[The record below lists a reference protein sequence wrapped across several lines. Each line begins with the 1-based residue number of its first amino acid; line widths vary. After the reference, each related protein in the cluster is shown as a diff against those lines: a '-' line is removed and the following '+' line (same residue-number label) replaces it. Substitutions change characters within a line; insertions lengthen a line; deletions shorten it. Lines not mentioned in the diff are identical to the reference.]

1 MSNILVCYLSIMSY
15 CAVCRND
22 SLCISK
28 KGGTGVDGWGH
39 PQGVVHMAAAR
50 LGCEE
55 ALVGSGWANSC
66 PGCMKG
72 LENATLILKE
82 VHF

>member
-1 MSNILVCYLSIMSY
+1 MSY

-39 PQGVVHMAAAR
+39 PQGVVHMVAAR

-55 ALVGSGWANSC
+55 ALVGSG
-66 PGCMKG
+66 
-72 LENATLILKE
+72 
-82 VHF
+82 